1 VDRRYRIAS
10 SAALAAVVLAAVVA
24 GCGGDSGA
32 RAVHVFAAA
41 SLSGAFAEIAT
52 AFEAEHADVDVV
64 TNFAGSSA
72 LVTQIVEGAPA
83 DVFAAADT
91 ITMERLADGDGIAA
105 EPRVFAT
112 NRVELVVAPGNP
124 LGIDGLAALGDPA
137 LIVVTCAPVV
147 PCGAYA
153 TEAFARAGVTVQP
166 DSLEENPGAVL
177 TKVVAGEADAGI
189 VYATDARAAG
199 DAVEGVPIP
208 PEHNVTAEYPIAV
221 TSAADD
227 PELAEEFVTFVA
239 GPAGQSILA
248 SYGFGAP

>member
-1 VDRRYRIAS
+1 MDRRYRIAS
-10 SAALAAVVLAAVVA
+10 PAALAAVVLAAVA
-24 GCGGDSGA
+24 GCGGDSGD

-41 SLSGAFAEIAT
+41 SLSGAFTEIAT
-52 AFEAEHADVDVV
+52 AFEAEHADVEVV

-83 DVFAAADT
+83 DVLAAADT
-91 ITMERLADGDGIAA
+91 ATMSRLADAEGVAA
-105 EPRVFAT
+105 ESRVFAT

-137 LIVVTCAPVV
+137 LVVVTCAPVV

-153 TEAFARAGVTVQP
+153 TEAFARAGVIVQP

-189 VYATDARAAG
+189 VYATDVGAAG
-199 DAVEGVPIP
+199 DTVAGVPIP

-227 PELAEEFVTFVA
+227 PELAQTFVEFVA